1 MLTLLLSRTDA
12 AINPRRMQLQDRVVL
27 ITGASRGI
35 GAACAQTFRERGARL
50 SLTARGEPGMRQ
62 AGGPDA
68 LVTAGDITL
77 PETRRRVLHATLQRY
92 GRIDVLINNAGV
104 GLYLPAW
111 SVDEETTRALFE
123 LNLFA
128 PLAMARLVIP
138 HMRAARSGTIVNVGS
153 IAGRITLPW
162 FTLYSVSK
170 HAIGSLTEGLRMELK
185 RDGIHAMSVCPGY
198 VRTDFQSNVLG
209 GEPPAG
215 IVSWRR
221 FAVTPVQCAEAI
233 ARGVE
238 RNARTVMTPRIG
250 WLAVILARLLPGI
263 AEAGLET
270 IYARHRAIGRAGAE
284 AP

>member
-1 MLTLLLSRTDA
+1 MH
-12 AINPRRMQLQDRVVL
+12 IQDRVVL

-35 GAACAQTFRERGARL
+35 GAACAKVFRERGARL
-50 SLTARGEPGMRQ
+50 SLTARNEPGLRE

-68 LVTAGDITL
+68 LVTPGDITL
-77 PETRRRVLHATLQRY
+77 PETRRHVVDATLHRY
-92 GRIDVLINNAGV
+92 GRIDILINNAGV

-111 SVDEETTRALFE
+111 SVAEEKTRALFE

-128 PLAMARLVIP
+128 PLAMTQLVVP

-185 RDGIHAMSVCPGY
+185 RDGIHAMTVCPGY
-198 VRTDFQSNVLG
+198 VGTAFQSHILG
-209 GEPPAG
+209 GEPPAD
-215 IVSWRR
+215 VVRSRR
-221 FAVTPVQCAEAI
+221 FAITPAQCAEAI

-250 WLAVILARLLPGI
+250 WLAVAVARLFPGFT
-263 AEAGLET
+263 ESRLET
-270 IYARHRAIGRAGAE
+270 IYTRQVSAGRAGAE